1 MKLIFN
7 IIIILSILFG
17 KDATAGSEL
26 TDEQLKKIRAKTE
39 DLLLAPNF
47 TLKSLES
54 RSFLDIKSQ
63 IKAISEECK
72 IWETTHGD
80 FPSDVQ
86 EMIDEKFINIPDS
99 ILIKWTFDINLEF
112 DKEYNLGN
120 TITATNLDEDI
131 KLVYDVEKGIFSFI
145 TPFEANMSFDS
156 SITLDSLRGKVVL
169 INFWATWCGPCRLEI
184 PDFNDL
190 YNQYNEDGFEILGI
204 SISDSREPLLK
215 FKNAYNI
222 FYPILYGNQY
232 EMSKI
237 QMEYG
242 GVYSIPMSFLIDKY
256 GEVIRVY
263 PGAILKQFD
272 PSMYTDLVMNI
283 ENALLK

>member
-1 MKLIFN
+1 MMQKESLKKLI
-7 IIIILSILFG
+7 I
-17 KDATAGSEL
+17 KM
-26 TDEQLKKIRAKTE
+26 KKIKIVLFIITIFNTGIPQDGITSVQLEAIKKLTE
-39 DLLLAPNF
+39 NINTAPDF
-47 TLKSLES
+47 TLTSL
-54 RSFLDIKSQ
+54 D
-63 IKAISEECK
+63 
-72 IWETTHGD
+72 
-80 FPSDVQ
+80 
-86 EMIDEKFINIPDS
+86 DS
-99 ILIKWTFDINLEF
+99 TYTLSNM
-112 DKEYNLGN
+112 KEN
-120 TITATNLDEDI
+120 
-131 KLVYDVEKGIFSFI
+131 
-145 TPFEANMSFDS
+145 
-156 SITLDSLRGKVVL
+156 VVL
-169 INFWATWCGPCRLEI
+169 INFWATWCGPCRMEI
-184 PDFNDL
+184 PDFNEL
-190 YNQYNEDGFEILGI
+190 YNRYNDKGFEVLAI

-222 FYPILYGNQY
+222 FYPILYGNQS

>member
-1 MKLIFN
+1 MR
-7 IIIILSILFG
+7 IILILSFIFCSIGFS
-17 KDATAGSEL
+17 KSEL
-26 TDEQLKKIRAKTE
+26 TE
-39 DLLLAPNF
+39 D
-47 TLKSLES
+47 
-54 RSFLDIKSQ
+54 R
-63 IKAISEECK
+63 
-72 IWETTHGD
+72 
-80 FPSDVQ
+80 
-86 EMIDEKFINIPDS
+86 
-99 ILIKWTFDINLEF
+99 
-112 DKEYNLGN
+112 
-120 TITATNLDEDI
+120 
-131 KLVYDVEKGIFSFI
+131 
-145 TPFEANMSFDS
+145 FEAIKKMLEEKKNYAPDFSLKDQSDS
-156 SITLDSLRGKVVL
+156 LHVLSELRGKVVL

-184 PDFNDL
+184 PDFNEL
-190 YNQYNEDGFEILGI
+190 YNQYNEYGLEILAI

>member
-1 MKLIFN
+1 MKLILN
-7 IIIILSILFG
+7 IIIFLSILFG
-17 KDATAGSEL
+17 L
-26 TDEQLKKIRAKTE
+26 TDEQLERIRSKT
-39 DLLLAPNF
+39 DDVLLAPNF

-54 RSFLDIKSQ
+54 RSFSNIKSE
-63 IKAISEECK
+63 IKALLEECK
-72 IWETTHGD
+72 IWKTTHEY
-80 FPSDVQ
+80 FPTDLQ
-86 EMIDEKFINIPDS
+86 QMIKEGSGNISKS
-99 ILIKWTFDINLEF
+99 ILGKWEFEIELQQHVLE
-112 DKEYNLGN
+112 G
-120 TITATNLDEDI
+120 TITGISLEEEI
-131 KLVYDVEKGIFSFI
+131 KIVYDVEKDIFSFMI
-145 TPFEANMSFDS
+145 TNEDNMSFDS

-184 PDFNDL
+184 PDFNEL
-190 YNQYNEDGFEILGI
+190 YNKYNEQGLEVLAI

-263 PGAILKQFD
+263 PGAIIKQFD

-283 ENALLK
+283 EKLLK

>member
-1 MKLIFN
+1 MKLILN
-7 IIIILSILFG
+7 IIIISSILFG
-17 KDATAGSEL
+17 L
-26 TDEQLKKIRAKTE
+26 TDEQLERIRAKT
-39 DLLLAPNF
+39 DDVLLAPNF

-54 RSFLDIKSQ
+54 RNFSKIKSE
-63 IKAISEECK
+63 IKTLLEECK
-72 IWETTHGD
+72 IWKTTHEYFPVD
-80 FPSDVQ
+80 FQ
-86 EMIDEKFINIPDS
+86 QMIKEGSGNILESTLEKWKFEIELQQY
-99 ILIKWTFDINLEF
+99 ILE
-112 DKEYNLGN
+112 G
-120 TITATNLDEDI
+120 TITAISLEEEI
-131 KLVYDVEKGIFSFI
+131 KIVYDVAKDIFSFMI
-145 TPFEANMSFDS
+145 TNEDNMSSDS

-190 YNQYNEDGFEILGI
+190 YSEYNKQGFEVLAI

-222 FYPILYGNQY
+222 FYPILYGNQH

-242 GVYSIPMSFLIDKY
+242 GVYSIPTSFLIDKY

-263 PGAILKQFD
+263 PGAILKQFN

>member
-1 MKLIFN
+1 MKLI
-7 IIIILSILFG
+7 IINSIIFLSILFG
-17 KDATAGSEL
+17 L
-26 TDEQLKKIRAKTE
+26 TDEQLERIRVKTKD
-39 DLLLAPNF
+39 DLIAPNF

-54 RSFLDIKSQ
+54 RSFSNIKLQIKNILVACNNWKKTYGYFPELQEVIKS
-63 IKAISEECK
+63 EN
-72 IWETTHGD
+72 
-80 FPSDVQ
+80 
-86 EMIDEKFINIPDS
+86 INSS
-99 ILIKWTFDINLEF
+99 ILEKWIFEIDLL
-112 DKEYNLGN
+112 KES
-120 TITATNLDEDI
+120 TITVISLEEDI
-131 KLVYDVEKGIFSFI
+131 KIVYDIEKDIFSFM
-145 TPFEANMSFDS
+145 TSDENNMSFDS
-156 SITLDSLRGKVVL
+156 TITLDSLRGKVVL
-169 INFWATWCGPCRLEI
+169 INFWATWCGPCRMEI
-184 PDFNDL
+184 PDFNEL
-190 YNQYNEDGFEILGI
+190 YNNYNNKGFEVLAI

-222 FYPILYGNQY
+222 FYPILYGNQS